1 MESYENLREI
11 VRGKLRFKEP
21 MKYHTSLQTGGPADV
36 LLIPEDAKEV
46 TRIVEYANKRNIPVH
61 IVGNGTK
68 LLVSDQGIRG
78 IVIKISNTLDDLNVL
93 GERIIAE
100 AGTPLAK
107 TVAIATK
114 RGLCGLEFAAGIP
127 GTVGGAIVMN
137 AGTYLGSMSDVV
149 SNVATIDS
157 SGTSHVFTNKECGF
171 DYRKSIFQQNNM
183 IVLKAELSLRR
194 GSPEEI
200 KRNIDELMKKR
211 KHSNP
216 LGKPNAGC
224 TFRNPDGVSA
234 GKLIE
239 NVGLKGARIG
249 DAQISKVHANFIINL
264 GNAKA
269 NDILAL
275 IKMARQ
281 RVKRKFELQLIPEI
295 RIIGE
300 W

>member
-1 MESYENLREI
+1 MESYEHLRKI
-11 VRGKLRFKEP
+11 VKGKLRFKEP
-21 MKYHTSLQTGGPADV
+21 MKHHTSLQTGGQADV
-36 LLIPEDAKEV
+36 LFIPEDTNDV
-46 TRIVEYANKRNIPVH
+46 SRVIEYANKRNIPLH

-68 LLVSDQGIRG
+68 LLVSDQGIQG
-78 IVIKISNTLDDLNVL
+78 IIIKIANTLDDLNVL

-114 RGLCGLEFAAGIP
+114 LGLCGLEFAAGIP

-149 SNVATIDS
+149 SNVTAFDS
-157 SGTSHVFTNKECGF
+157 SGLLHVLTNKECGF
-171 DYRKSIFQQNNM
+171 DYRKSVFQQNNM

-194 GSPEEI
+194 GKPEEI
-200 KRNIDELMKKR
+200 RRNIDELMKKR
-211 KHSNP
+211 KQSQP
-216 LGKPNAGC
+216 LDKPNAGC

-234 GKLIE
+234 GKLIAD
-239 NVGLKGARIG
+239 VGLKGVRIG

-269 NDILAL
+269 NDVLTL
-275 IKMARQ
+275 IKMAQ
-281 RVKRKFELQLIPEI
+281 KRVKGKHELQLIPEI